1 MRLFVLFLF
10 AVTSL
15 AVLPSC
21 QEQRITFEG
30 PHHVRFTDTV
40 ASYRESYPR
49 VVVLRV
55 HNVGPQ
61 LAQPITISYLVSG
74 TAREGIDYNI
84 VGTRGTVTIPANQSF
99 GEIQL
104 RLRNNANDRLESQ
117 QVVLTMV
124 GATPD
129 NLRVGFGKNNN
140 IGRKLTLTILDDCI
154 LGGYYIGTRRQNATT
169 ITVPDVRITSTDCNE
184 FTVSNWNIG
193 LANLFNFQAEK
204 PTIRFIDKKDNT
216 IEIPEQSNSMFNSSI
231 IFSGDGAWNPQ
242 NGHLSLNIR
251 LRAPLRNPTRDTV
264 IFLPTLTYIP
274 ERN

>member
-1 MRLFVLFLF
+1 MRLIVFLMF
-10 AVTSL
+10 AAVNL
-15 AVLPSC
+15 AALSSC

-49 VVVLRV
+49 VVSLRV

-61 LAQPITISYLVSG
+61 LAQPVTINYLVSG

-117 QVVLTMV
+117 EVVLTMV
-124 GATPD
+124 GATPGD
-129 NLRVGFGKNNN
+129 LRVGFGRNNN
-140 IGRKLTLTILDDCI
+140 IGRRLTLTILDDCI
-154 LGGYYIGTRRQNATT
+154 LGGYYIGTRRAGTST
-169 ITVPDVRITSTDCNE
+169 VTVPDVEVNSTDCNE

-193 LANLFNFQAEK
+193 LTNLFDFQAER

-216 IEIPEQSNSMFNSSI
+216 IEIPEQNNSMFNSSI
-231 IFSGDGAWNPQ
+231 VFSGNGAWNPQ

-264 IFLPTLTYIP
+264 INLPTLTYIP